1 MANVFIDPIG
11 SVATLHLSFHLDSHY
26 NSIRRGDDP
35 MYTGIKPL
43 KQYKIGH
50 DLDKVKKLLSKSGC
64 IDEDQ
69 EEESKGMDLPAD
81 LISYALRQIKEKG
94 SDEQAK
100 VLMRVALEA
109 VFDNSKT
116 KVDK

>member
-35 MYTGIKPL
+35 MYTGVKPL

-50 DLDKVKKLLSKSGC
+50 DLDKVKK
-64 IDEDQ
+64 
-69 EEESKGMDLPAD
+69 
-81 LISYALRQIKEKG
+81 
-94 SDEQAK
+94 
-100 VLMRVALEA
+100 
-109 VFDNSKT
+109 
-116 KVDK
+116 